1 MSQDMI
7 TLACVFAARAPTAAC
22 GRNQWGGRVRVT
34 DVGGRRLRGGLLARA
49 AVAVV

>member
-7 TLACVFAARAPTAAC
+7 TLACVFAARAPTPSY
-22 GRNQWGGRVRVT
+22 GRNHWAGLFRAV